1 VKHVRRTA
9 NGVAH
14 QIAKLGL
21 EQNEDQIWRTTF
33 PTSVTNI
40 AATDLVYVGRS

>member
-1 VKHVRRTA
+1 VKYVWCIA

-33 PTSVTNI
+33 PTSVTDI
-40 AATDLVYVGRS
+40 ANADLAYVGRS

>member
-1 VKHVRRTA
+1 VKHVQRTA

-14 QIAKLGL
+14 QISKLGL

-33 PTSVTNI
+33 PTSVIDI
-40 AATDLVYVGRS
+40 AAANLAYVGQS